1 MDKTLSNIMELPD
14 QTPDVLDL
22 CLQRKRGRR
31 KEICRQKNPRLQ
43 RCANLAVW
51 RDTSPEFGLL
61 DSERLLRKKLL
72 AAGLVPMQD
81 DDGARVSTPGQKRE
95 TDGSPD
101 VSPPTDRPET
111 RSPFR
116 RPILVSA
123 ADLALVPTTPL
134 ARTGT
139 NGPTLTLARTGT
151 DGRDADAETL
161 ERYSIPVPAP
171 GFTSLVVEGYR
182 ATITVATGG
191 IQDIQ
196 KAYEEFTWG
205 IKEQQR
211 TASLL
216 FFQQANEDR
225 ASLLGVQESQ
235 LVEVAEGFLRATK
248 THESRGHDEF
258 QKALTYLRDCY
269 TRELD
274 VAWVQ
279 VTNEANEVLHREA
292 EKNALSWEDQ
302 TRELERQLALKWE
315 QREALLVRDKDPD
328 LLVLEVR
335 RREDHLRHD
344 GLLCSLRKELRTHKR
359 NHQEEI
365 LLVREA
371 TRDEDIS
378 RACGEDPS
386 PWTRE
391 QLERERHANKEV
403 LRQDLTLSHTYEE
416 VERQRAQL
424 QVE

>member
-1 MDKTLSNIMELPD
+1 
-14 QTPDVLDL
+14 

-51 RDTSPEFGLL
+51 RDTAPEFGLL

-182 ATITVATGG
+182 GMVSGTPTGTRTWNGPGVPENTIVATITVATGG

-328 LLVLEVR
+328 LLVARCL
-335 RREDHLRHD
+335 H
-344 GLLCSLRKELRTHKR
+344 G
-359 NHQEEI
+359 
-365 LLVREA
+365 
-371 TRDEDIS
+371 
-378 RACGEDPS
+378 
-386 PWTRE
+386 
-391 QLERERHANKEV
+391 EV
-403 LRQDLTLSHTYEE
+403 LSR
-416 VERQRAQL
+416 V
-424 QVE
+424 

>member
-1 MDKTLSNIMELPD
+1 
-14 QTPDVLDL
+14 
-22 CLQRKRGRR
+22 
-31 KEICRQKNPRLQ
+31 
-43 RCANLAVW
+43 
-51 RDTSPEFGLL
+51 
-61 DSERLLRKKLL
+61 
-72 AAGLVPMQD
+72 MQD

-95 TDGSPD
+95 ADGSPD

-116 RPILVSA
+116 RPMLVSA

-139 NGPTLTLARTGT
+139 DGPTLTLARTGT
-151 DGRDADAETL
+151 DGRDADAKTL
-161 ERYSIPVPAP
+161 EPYSIPVPAP

-182 ATITVATGG
+182 GMVSGTPTGTPTWNGPGVPGNTSVATITVATGG

-196 KAYEEFTWG
+196 KAYEEFTRG

-258 QKALTYLRDCY
+258 QKALTYIC
-269 TRELD
+269 
-274 VAWVQ
+274 VWAQ

-302 TRELERQLALKWE
+302 TWELERQLALKWE

-328 LLVLEVR
+328 LLVAR
-335 RREDHLRHD
+335 RLH
-344 GLLCSLRKELRTHKR
+344 G
-359 NHQEEI
+359 
-365 LLVREA
+365 
-371 TRDEDIS
+371 
-378 RACGEDPS
+378 
-386 PWTRE
+386 
-391 QLERERHANKEV
+391 EV
-403 LRQDLTLSHTYEE
+403 LSR
-416 VERQRAQL
+416 V
-424 QVE
+424 